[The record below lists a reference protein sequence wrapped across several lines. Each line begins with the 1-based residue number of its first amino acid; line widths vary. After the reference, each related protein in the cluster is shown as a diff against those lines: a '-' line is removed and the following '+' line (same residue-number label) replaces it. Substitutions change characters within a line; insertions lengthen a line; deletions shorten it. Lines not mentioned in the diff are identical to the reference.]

1 MKMRMTKTI
10 DYKRLNLKKIKELD
24 REKVSMAFRKAIYSP
39 YLYLILGLF
48 IGLLFTIQFK
58 NQASRPLAP
67 VLFYGQLQDDKNE
80 FEQKQNDLSGQ
91 VKELQTEVKSKEND
105 LASKNIVSTTMLN
118 DLSSQEMIFGATNVS
133 GEGLVISLSDGEMQI
148 KDEES
153 KSLAHAADL
162 RDIVNLLW
170 YAGAEAIS
178 INDERLIYNTSIDCI
193 VSTIMINSNNYA
205 PPFTVK
211 AIGNQKD
218 LSNVINSSRKL
229 VDIKK
234 RADKKQISF
243 SIQNQSDIKINKY
256 SGPYSK
262 Q

>member
-1 MKMRMTKTI
+1 MKI
-10 DYKRLNLKKIKELD
+10 NLKRVDLKKLKDLD
-24 REKVSMAFRKAIYSP
+24 KEKVSQAFQKAVYSP

-48 IGLLFTIQFK
+48 VGLLVTTQFK
-58 NQASRPLAP
+58 TQSNRPLTP
-67 VLFYGQLQDDKNE
+67 VLFYGQLQDDKNA
-80 FEQKQNDLSGQ
+80 FEQKQNDLSSQ
-91 VKELQTEVKSKEND
+91 VKTLQTEVKTKEND
-105 LASKNIVSTTMLN
+105 LVNKNIVSTTMLN
-118 DLSSQEMIFGATNVS
+118 DLSDQEMIFGATNVS
-133 GEGLVISLSDGEMQI
+133 GQGVAITLSDGEMQI
-148 KDEES
+148 KDEET

-205 PPFTVK
+205 PPFTIK
-211 AIGNQKD
+211 AIGNEDD

-234 RADKKQISF
+234 RADKKQIVF
-243 SIQNQSDIKINKY
+243 NLQAQNNITINKY